1 VRLTPNIGRD
11 IMPFMRLF
19 SDGAAGRDPDEV
31 WCHIHLKKSVLTSAA
46 GDIWKRF
53 LLAILLGDDTHQSD
67 AMMHIAAPGVG
78 LVAPLDPYRFGWLE
92 NRNPLSRL
100 AHRLP
105 DTPPA
110 HPLLFPIGNMFWTR
124 ARVVQRMNA
133 LFGPAYPWPNEPLPN
148 DGTEFHLI
156 ERLWP
161 TVAAMEGLDSLF
173 LEKADQP
180 RA

>member
-1 VRLTPNIGRD
+1 
-11 IMPFMRLF
+11 MRRSGNGLGQTGYRHQ
-19 SDGAAGRDPDEV
+19 SCQAVPLAGCADRHDDH
-31 WCHIHLKKSVLTSAA
+31 C
-46 GDIWKRF
+46 
-53 LLAILLGDDTHQSD
+53 AILLGDDRHQSD
-67 AMMHIAAPGVG
+67 ALRHITAPGVG

-92 NRNPLSRL
+92 NRTPLSRL

-105 DTPPA
+105 DAPPA

-161 TVAAMEGLDSLF
+161 TLAAMEGLESLF